1 MSTPIIGSDT
11 DNASG
16 VFPYMKYCFKC
27 RSDEPIVSALD
38 DIRICPS
45 CDTIQDFYLPSC
57 PLCPSSTKVGSWTV
71 KGLPGT
77 LIGRD
82 YICHEHKDVLL
93 PTPKIVIY
101 LDSEEEPLATVDAG
115 SYFASYS
122 VGEVLKNVISDLKE
136 TPGAPDL
143 PYSFVGCFDD
153 IRAVGR
159 QKNVARNEGLFYK
172 ECLKYSS
179 MAFFIIA
186 ASEFSAQEDVPM
198 FEPAEGAFS
207 EQDTEFQL
215 QSGVPLSELK
225 RWFASNGY
233 TGNQILEAGV
243 LGPQQAKDN
252 LSGLVVVLPL
262 NLFDPIMNAGYPQH
276 LVCPYVLRK
285 DYFAL
290 ILQCAPF
297 QHVLIYNMLCDSLSK
312 ETSEKYVAR
321 IIHYQC
327 SAPPTSEVVYQP
339 APKKA
344 TPLARQEIE
353 VEESEEED
361 AEGAF
366 GEEGEEQQKTLHPK
380 KRRRE
385 PTSRNTILDVR
396 TIGFTDV
403 TAKKIVRSLHNV
415 PYFDVAPFAC
425 PSPNA
430 SGDCF
435 VCVPLTGEM
444 IEMLCSTLR
453 NMTTRRCFL
462 TWHLLFVN
470 CGPSQP
476 KLVQMT
482 TALKHYYGS
491 ESFSHYL
498 SAAVKRGEIPPM
510 QVIPPPPLE
519 EFLVEDP
526 FNLSFEDASP
536 SFSLIV

>member
-1 MSTPIIGSDT
+1 MSTPIIGSNTDT
-11 DNASG
+11 NASG

-27 RSDEPIVSALD
+27 RLHEPIRSALD
-38 DIRICPS
+38 DILVCPS
-45 CDTIQDFYLPSC
+45 CDTIQDFYLPAC

-71 KGLPGT
+71 KGLPGS
-77 LIGRD
+77 LVGRD
-82 YICHEHKDVLL
+82 YICHDHKDVLL

-122 VGEVLKNVISDLKE
+122 VGDVLKNVISDLKE

-143 PYSFVGCFDD
+143 PNSFVGCFDD
-153 IRAVGR
+153 IRAVGQ

-172 ECLKYSS
+172 ECLKYPSS
-179 MAFFIIA
+179 AFFIIA
-186 ASEFSAQEDVPM
+186 ASEFSAQEEVPM
-198 FEPAEGAFS
+198 FEPDFG
-207 EQDTEFQL
+207 EQDKFQL

-225 RWFASNGY
+225 RWFASSGF

-262 NLFDPIMNAGYPQH
+262 SLFDSIMDGGYPQH

-285 DYFAL
+285 EYFAL

-297 QHVLIYNMLCDSLSK
+297 QHVIIYNTLCDSLSK

-327 SAPPTSEVVYQP
+327 SGPERQKAPLPVETVYQP

-344 TPLARQEIE
+344 TPLARQEIQ
-353 VEESEEED
+353 VEESEDEAED
-361 AEGAF
+361 VF
-366 GEEGEEQQKTLHPK
+366 GEEEQQKTLHPK

-444 IEMLCSTLR
+444 VETLCSTLR

-462 TWHLLFVN
+462 TWHLLFIN

-482 TALKHYYGS
+482 AALKHYYGS

-510 QVIPPPPLE
+510 QAIPPPPLE

-536 SFSLIV
+536 SFSLIA